1 VKCPVCLAAIGPD
14 DRVCPSCNAMLVIDP
29 RPSRPEDENG
39 WVLRHLASIMGR
51 AGCAMMIA
59 QCALILIAA
68 AALIPQAIGFLNRTT
83 GVTPTVDLEGVSPL
97 ILIAGSLDLVGLGLI
112 AVASIV
118 LGTGAMF
125 LRRRDPFTEAEVMI
139 PPVTAAFPMA
149 AGLLV
154 FLWVLLTAV
163 WRILYPAEFGMS
175 AARALSD
182 FATGGTASAPPI
194 LGSMATLWIVATI
207 ALLAAAFCLRT
218 FTRRLPSKIVSGRPM
233 RPSSWLDYML
243 VNLVVTLGAALFPA
257 GAIGY
262 DTTGGP
268 AQIVFLSLLATKLTF
283 VPLLGAFAY
292 WSLLTRFD
300 AFGKLTLLVPVLK
313 GIPRDAGGA
322 AAGPGPRALRADPST
337 GVVAPP
343 PSDDDMTGIDRVR

>member
-1 VKCPVCLAAIGPD
+1 
-14 DRVCPSCNAMLVIDP
+14 MLVIDP

-149 AGLLV
+149 AALLV
-154 FLWVLLTAV
+154 VLWALLTAGWAV
-163 WRILYPAEFGMS
+163 LLPAEF
-175 AARALSD
+175 ALS
-182 FATGGTASAPPI
+182 S
-194 LGSMATLWIVATI
+194 SH
-207 ALLAAAFCLRT
+207 AL
-218 FTRRLPSKIVSGRPM
+218 P
-233 RPSSWLDYML
+233 D
-243 VNLVVTLGAALFPA
+243 
-257 GAIGY
+257 
-262 DTTGGP
+262 
-268 AQIVFLSLLATKLTF
+268 LATC
-283 VPLLGAFAY
+283 
-292 WSLLTRFD
+292 
-300 AFGKLTLLVPVLK
+300 
-313 GIPRDAGGA
+313 
-322 AAGPGPRALRADPST
+322 
-337 GVVAPP
+337 GVP
-343 PSDDDMTGIDRVR
+343 PSPPVPQFLGTP